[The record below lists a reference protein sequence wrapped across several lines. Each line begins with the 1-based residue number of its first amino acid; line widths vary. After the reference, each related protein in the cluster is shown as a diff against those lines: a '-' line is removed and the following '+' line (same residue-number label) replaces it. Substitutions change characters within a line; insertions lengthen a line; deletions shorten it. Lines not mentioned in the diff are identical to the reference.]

1 MAVVNVSIINNYVHQ
16 NGGLFKM
23 QPSHSMFHPIRLP
36 GLSASLCQCSFSHL
50 SLDASWLQLG
60 RVGITWQSN
69 DGSGTA
75 QAVRIAD
82 SSAAVVVDA
91 RSDPTEGLGQGV
103 VVYGNHIE
111 VESDSVLWSVTGTKL
126 AHGAS
131 TNENRG
137 YDQSGHSAT
146 DPNSGTRFENNT
158 GAIHRQLTPSGCTAG
173 SYLTTD
179 GEGLLQQ
186 IQDGQLAERNIW
198 RGNDFTFGSSGYM
211 GLYGLHAVLD
221 MQITGNKVL
230 SNEMIGLDQG
240 GSTPKNGTGITDVHC
255 SGNTPPAIC
264 K

>member
-1 MAVVNVSIINNYVHQ
+1 MLHGCAI
-16 NGGLFKM
+16 L
-23 QPSHSMFHPIRLP
+23 
-36 GLSASLCQCSFSHL
+36 
-50 SLDASWLQLG
+50 LG

-75 QAVRIAD
+75 QTVRIAD
-82 SSAAVVVDA
+82 SSAAVVDA

-111 VESDSVLWSVTGTKL
+111 VEKDSVLWSVTGTKL

-146 DPNSGTRFENNT
+146 DPNSGTWFEKNT
-158 GAIHRQLTPSGCTAG
+158 GAIHRQRTPSGCTAG

-186 IQDGQLAERNIW
+186 IQDGQVAERNVW
-198 RGNDFTFGSSGYM
+198 RDNDFTFGSSGYM

-240 GSTPKNGTGITDVHC
+240 GSTPKNGTGISDVHC
-255 SGNTPPAIC
+255 SGNTPTAIC